1 MAQTSVQVTDRL
13 RIASLF
19 VIHHP
24 SFHVGYGQGVAYTL
38 SERRKDTSHPLS
50 DLFLPDRLTNLI
62 VYHQAAFGAEHDQY
76 FCSQVGY
83 WLGRIHGGV
92 LLPDGSLYPGVSSL
106 VTPQDRYC
114 IRGYDAGR
122 HYHFAEAE
130 TDEERT
136 MTDTHVLEQCR
147 ELATEYG
154 TYQDSQGTL
163 RYAIG
168 GVLGRLSGMLFPWTA
183 QEHAHM
189 ERESMRILG
198 YVESLRPGCLA
209 YQVSLQRA

>member
-1 MAQTSVQVTDRL
+1 VR
-13 RIASLF
+13 
-19 VIHHP
+19 
-24 SFHVGYGQGVAYTL
+24 
-38 SERRKDTSHPLS
+38 
-50 DLFLPDRLTNLI
+50 
-62 VYHQAAFGAEHDQY
+62 
-76 FCSQVGY
+76 
-83 WLGRIHGGV
+83 
-92 LLPDGSLYPGVSSL
+92 SL
-106 VTPQDRYC
+106 VTLQDRYC

-154 TYQDSQGTL
+154 TYQESQGTL

-168 GVLGRLSGMLFPWTA
+168 GVLGRLSGVLFPWTA
-183 QEHAHM
+183 QERAHM

-209 YQVSLQRA
+209 SQVSLQPA